1 MDTETVWLLLQEGFN
16 AEEIAAA
23 AKVSV
28 ATAHGM
34 IVAATPRPTRTT
46 GRLHLGQGQSEACQ
60 SSTLTLRPSLACLPT
75 TGQWG

>member
-1 MDTETVWLLLQEGFN
+1 METETVWLLLQEGFN

-34 IVAATPRPTRTT
+34 IVAATPRPIRTT
-46 GRLHLGQGQSEACQ
+46 GQLHLRREGSETGR
-60 SSTLTLRPSLACLPT
+60 SSTSMQR
-75 TGQWG
+75 Q